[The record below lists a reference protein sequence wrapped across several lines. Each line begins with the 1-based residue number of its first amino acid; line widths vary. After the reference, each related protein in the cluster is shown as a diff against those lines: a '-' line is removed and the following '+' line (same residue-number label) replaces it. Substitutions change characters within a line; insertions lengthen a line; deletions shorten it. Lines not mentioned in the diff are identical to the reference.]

1 MNQTVEKSEKGGS
14 SMLNMAIITGYLSR
28 TKDRF
33 HEYNEPLTLEQKF
46 QLMTE
51 IDGYEGVE
59 IVYPYEVNDPA
70 ETKRLL
76 DRYGLKVAAIN
87 VNVKA
92 EPEFRNGGLTSREKE
107 VREKAVRFIRD
118 GKDFAA
124 AVGADKVTCC
134 PLGDGYEFAFQY
146 DYAQSWKHLVETF
159 GAAGSYRPEVPL
171 FIEYKPSETRGHC
184 FVDSAAKTLYL
195 LRDIQCEEMG
205 VTLDFGHS
213 LYGNENPAE
222 ALTLVAESPYKY
234 YVHINDND
242 GKWDWDY
249 FCGTKHFLEYVEF
262 LYYLRKYGYNDY
274 LTSDTSP
281 TRWDI
286 IGTFEANSRI
296 SNRIWE
302 RLEQVDG
309 GEIERLLSQDDY
321 LKTWRFIEANV
332 LGFK

>member
-1 MNQTVEKSEKGGS
+1 
-14 SMLNMAIITGYLSR
+14 MLKMAIITGFLSR

-33 HEYNEPLTLEQKF
+33 HEYNEPLSLEEKF
-46 QLMTE
+46 ELMTK
-51 IDGYEGVE
+51 IDGYQGVE

-70 ETKRLL
+70 ETKGLL
-76 DRYGLKVAAIN
+76 DKYGLKMAAIN
-87 VNVKA
+87 VNVKG

-107 VREKAVRFIRD
+107 VREKAVRFIQEA
-118 GKDFAA
+118 KDFAA

-146 DYAQSWKHLVETF
+146 DYGQSWKYLVETF

-184 FVDSAAKTLYL
+184 FIDSAAKTLFL
-195 LRDIQCEEMG
+195 LRDIQCNEMG

-222 ALTLVAESPYKY
+222 ALTLVAESPFKY
-234 YVHINDND
+234 YIHIN
-242 GKWDWDY
+242 
-249 FCGTKHFLEYVEF
+249 KHFLEYVEF

-296 SNRIWE
+296 SNRIWQ
-302 RLEQVDG
+302 RLEQIDG
-309 GEIERLLSQDDY
+309 GEIERLLSQNDY
-321 LKTWRFIEANV
+321 LKTWRFIEANL

>member
-1 MNQTVEKSEKGGS
+1 
-14 SMLNMAIITGYLSR
+14 MLKMAIITGFLSR

-33 HEYNEPLTLEQKF
+33 HEYNEPLSLEEKF
-46 QLMTE
+46 ELMTK
-51 IDGYEGVE
+51 IDGYQGVE

-70 ETKRLL
+70 ETKGLL
-76 DRYGLKVAAIN
+76 DKYGLKMAAIN
-87 VNVKA
+87 VNVKG

-107 VREKAVRFIRD
+107 VREKAVRFIQEA
-118 GKDFAA
+118 KDFAA

-146 DYAQSWKHLVETF
+146 DYGQSWKYLVETF

-184 FVDSAAKTLYL
+184 FIDSAAKTLFL
-195 LRDIQCEEMG
+195 LRDIQCNEMG

-222 ALTLVAESPYKY
+222 ALTLVAESPFKY
-234 YVHINDND
+234 YIHINDND

-296 SNRIWE
+296 SNRIWQ
-302 RLEQVDG
+302 RLKQIDG
-309 GEIERLLSQDDY
+309 GEIERLLSQNDY
-321 LKTWRFIEANV
+321 LKTWRFIEANL